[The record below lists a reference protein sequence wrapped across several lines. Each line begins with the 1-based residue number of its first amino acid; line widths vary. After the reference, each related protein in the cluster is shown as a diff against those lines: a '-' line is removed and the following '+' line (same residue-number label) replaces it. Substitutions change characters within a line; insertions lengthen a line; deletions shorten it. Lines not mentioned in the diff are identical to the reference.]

1 MTMKSK
7 IAGTWKSTTPFV
19 KVAGEWKAPHS
30 GWTKVAGVWKRFFTA
45 AGSLNSTYL
54 GTVPAGYFD
63 SKGGFGGN
71 TPNDSI
77 TLPDGTIIVV
87 GGFTSY
93 RFKTVAKAII
103 KIDSNGN
110 LDTAFNSLMGTGANG
125 AIYQIVR
132 QPDGKIILAGVF
144 AGFNTTTTVNG
155 IIRLNA
161 DYSVDSTFVSNIGTG
176 VNAGATINYVGLQSD
191 GSIILQG
198 SFTSFNGTAVSGKLI
213 KLSSAGVLN
222 TTFNTTIGTGI
233 PSASF
238 ATILVQADDKIV
250 VAGAFTTFNGVA
262 SPRIIRLTP
271 TGALDS
277 AFITAIGAGPDF
289 TVNSLAIQPSTQ
301 KILVAGG
308 WDFWSGVARQ
318 TIVRLS
324 TTGAIDTAFEA
335 NTGTTHTFFVN
346 KMWVQPD
353 ESIIFFGTITM
364 MNGISMNRFGRMSS
378 AGVIDATYA
387 ANLGG
392 GVGNA
397 VNTVERLSDG
407 SIFAMGQTAIDNFA
421 AGYINKVSSTG
432 VVTKYRFGYTTE
444 RVAIDS
450 SGNVLVAAPAAGSF
464 NNTGISRLVKFS
476 STGVIDT
483 TFITNLGAVDYGVF
497 CIKPLVDN
505 TTLISGQFTTIKGI
519 ASAGIAKL
527 SSTGILD
534 TTFSTNIGTGAN
546 STAQAFAVKSDGSI
560 VLVGYFTLFN
570 GVTVNRIVKLSSTGV
585 PDSAF
590 TTQTGT
596 GSNNTLV
603 TVAIQS
609 DGKVLTGGSVTLFN
623 SVAVGRLLRLNA
635 NGSLD
640 TAFNTALGTGI
651 TAGGPNAIV
660 VQSDG
665 KILVGGS
672 LTVFNGATVGRLIR
686 LNSDGTPDSTFISN
700 VGTGANNTIQKIL
713 IGQNNKIYIV
723 GYFSSWNGS
732 PSSGIVRLNSNGT
745 VDKTFSLTVAGEGF
759 NGTVYDA
766 DISTDENS
774 LFVAGDFMNFNGTPV
789 NRLAQIYGIPQ

>member
-1 MTMKSK
+1 MANKVK
-7 IAGTWKSTTPFV
+7 VAGTWKSAIPSV
-19 KVAGEWKAPHS
+19 NVNGQWKAAHS
-30 GWTKVAGVWKRFFTA
+30 CWTKISGVWKKTFAA
-45 AGSLNSTYL
+45 AGSLNTTYL
-54 GTVPAGYFD
+54 ETVPAAYFD

-93 RFKTVAKAII
+93 KFKTIAKAIA

-110 LDTAFNSLMGTGANG
+110 LDAAFNSLMGTGANG

-144 AGFNTTTTVNG
+144 AGFNTTTAVNG

-176 VNAGATINYVGLQSD
+176 TNAGGTINNVELQSD
-191 GSIILQG
+191 GSIILYG
-198 SFTSFNGTAVSGKLI
+198 YFTSFNGTAVAGKLI
-213 KLSSAGVLN
+213 KLSPAGVLD

-233 PSASF
+233 PYTKT
-238 ATILVQADDKIV
+238 ATILVQADNKII
-250 VAGAFTTFNGVA
+250 VAGAFTTFNGAA
-262 SPRIIRLTP
+262 SPRIIRLTS

-277 AFITAIGAGPDF
+277 AFVTAIGAGPDF
-289 TVNSLAIQPSTQ
+289 TVDGLAIQPSTQ
-301 KILVAGG
+301 NILVAGS
-308 WDFWSGVARQ
+308 WTLWSGVARQ

-324 TTGAIDTAFEA
+324 PAGAIDTAFQA
-335 NTGTTHTFFVN
+335 NTGTTHTFYVS
-346 KMWVQPD
+346 KMFVQPD
-353 ESIIFFGTITM
+353 ESVIFFGTITM

-378 AGVIDATYA
+378 EGVIDSAYA

-392 GVGNA
+392 GVSNSA
-397 VNTVERLSDG
+397 NTVERLSDG
-407 SIFAMGQTAIDNFA
+407 SIFAMGQSGIDNFY
-421 AGYINKVSSTG
+421 AGYINKVSPTG
-432 VVTKYRFGYTTE
+432 VVTKYRFGYTIPK
-444 RVAIDS
+444 VAVDS
-450 SGNVLVAAPAAGSF
+450 SGNVFVASLGSF
-464 NNTGISRLVKFS
+464 NNTGVSRLAKLS
-476 STGVIDT
+476 STGIIDT
-483 TFITNLGAVDYGVF
+483 TFIANLGAVDANVLD
-497 CIKPLVDN
+497 IKPLVDN
-505 TTLISGQFTTIKGI
+505 TILIAGQFSTIKGV
-519 ASAGIAKL
+519 ASPTIAKL

-534 TTFSTNIGTGAN
+534 TTFSTNIGTGGN
-546 STAQAFAVKSDGSI
+546 SAVQALAVNSNGSI
-560 VLVGYFTLFN
+560 ILVGYFALFN

-596 GSNNTLV
+596 GSNNTLM
-603 TVAIQS
+603 TVAVQS
-609 DGKVLTGGSVTLFN
+609 DGKILTGGSVTSFN
-623 SVAVGRLLRLNA
+623 SVSVGRLLRLNA

-651 TAGGPNAIV
+651 TAGGPNAMA

-700 VGTGANNTIQKIL
+700 IGTGPNSTIMRIL
-713 IGQNNKIYIV
+713 IGQNNKIYAA

-732 PSSGIVRLNSNGT
+732 PVTGVVRLNSDGT
-745 VDKTFSLTVAGEGF
+745 VDTTFSLTVAGDGF